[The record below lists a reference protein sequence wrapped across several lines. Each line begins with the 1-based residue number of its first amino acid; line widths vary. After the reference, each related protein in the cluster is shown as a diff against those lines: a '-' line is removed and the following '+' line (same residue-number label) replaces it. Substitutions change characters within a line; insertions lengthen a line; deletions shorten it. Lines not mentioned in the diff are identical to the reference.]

1 MAVSCHSGHWAALTE
16 RGGLLLYGEFQHG
29 LLVPTALGGR
39 GAHAGEAID
48 TLVGGLEALAI
59 SANELVLPAPG
70 EGGAPPP
77 PPPPPPFG
85 GERLVMVSEN
95 GCTACVTDSGAVWVW
110 GRNAFGQLGL
120 GDTVRRAQ
128 PVQWPPGACGGA
140 VVLMVA
146 CGIRHTT
153 ALTQT
158 GTVWSCGAVFGGS
171 QAPTQVPGLARV
183 CMIAEGYPHGMALDA
198 DGQVWIWGDHWPLA
212 HNAPPPE
219 TVPPPRNLG
228 LAAFAGEKAVFV
240 AAGWH
245 YAAVVTAQG
254 ELWTWGRG
262 LCGNLGHGDHERRAL
277 PTLVGAGQASPWA
290 GSRVRTV
297 SCGDDNTL
305 VLTADGGVWH
315 CGRRYSTADDNTAQ
329 DGVWELVPTR
339 IAQSRFG
346 DARIVHVAVGG
357 SIFAAVTA
365 EGILYVWG
373 TGALRGEDG
382 LHMILRVPTPVAASL
397 APGSRAGRGCGL
409 PRRNITAF
417 CMGTIPRLGGGSA
430 EPGGRARSVV
440 YDANE
445 NVLQVIVQQAA
456 ALTGLYRHMGEG
468 QLRLLAVRERVC

>member
-1 MAVSCHSGHWAALTE
+1 VSCDYGHWAALTE
-16 RGGLLLYGEFQHG
+16 RGGLLLYGDFQHG
-29 LLVPTALGGR
+29 LQVPTALGGQ
-39 GAHAGEAID
+39 GEHAGEAID
-48 TLVGGLEALAI
+48 TLVGGLQALAM
-59 SANELVLPAPG
+59 SADELVLPAPG
-70 EGGAPPP
+70 EGGAP

-95 GCTACVTDSGAVWVW
+95 GCTACVTDSGAVWIW
-110 GRNAFGQLGL
+110 GGNAFGQLGL
-120 GDTVRRAQ
+120 GDMVRRAQ
-128 PVQWPPGACGGA
+128 PVRWPAGACGGA
-140 VVLMVA
+140 VVVMVA

-158 GTVWSCGAVFGGS
+158 GTVWSCGHMFGDILHNV
-171 QAPTQVPGLARV
+171 PTQVPGLASVR
-183 CMIAEGYPHGMALDA
+183 MIAEGHPHGMALDA

-212 HNAPPPE
+212 YNAPPAE
-219 TVPPPRNLG
+219 MPPPRNLG

-240 AAGWH
+240 AAGYH

-262 LCGNLGHGDHERRAL
+262 LCGNLGLGDQERRAL

-297 SCGDDNTL
+297 SCGDENTL

-329 DGVWELVPTR
+329 DRVWEFVPTR
-339 IAQSRFG
+339 IAQNRFG

-357 SIFAAVTA
+357 SIFTAVTA

-373 TGALRGEDG
+373 AGALRGGDG
-382 LHMILRVPTPVAASL
+382 LYRNLRVPTPVAASL
-397 APGSRAGRGCGL
+397 APGSRVGRGCGL
-409 PRRNITAF
+409 PRRHTTAF
-417 CMGTIPRLGGGSA
+417 CMGTIERLCGGSGA
-430 EPGGRARSVV
+430 PIARARSVV
-440 YDANE
+440 YDANQ

-456 ALTGLYRHMGEG
+456 ALTGVYRHMGEG